1 MRIGLFGGSFN
12 PVHNG
17 HLRAAEEVREVL
29 GLDLVYFIPAA
40 LPPHKPSLQLAPA
53 DHRLRMVQAA
63 TKGNRY
69 FMVSDAEIRRS
80 GRSYTIDTVRY
91 FMATTRPPCSLFLMM
106 GSDAFAELEGWKDCN
121 EIVRLCHL
129 AVHSRD
135 HLATQGQAAIVAA
148 LKRFGYRKREDC
160 YLHSGGQTLTFV
172 STTFLPISA
181 STIRAGLQAHK
192 SVRYLLPDDVLD
204 YVQRHSLYS
213 GVE

>member
-1 MRIGLFGGSFN
+1 VRIGLFGGSFN